1 MTGTIKYTC
10 TILTYTLYSVLFF
23 VIICCRYSQSVQHMK
38 VKRLQDNRY
47 QFGRSFFDSINALKR
62 HFELEKPVVGG
73 ESGKHFKKISFQK
86 FWDDSQIDQQHE

>member
-1 MTGTIKYTC
+1 MTGTIKYTL
-10 TILTYTLYSVLFF
+10 TILTSMLYSVLFF
-23 VIICCRYSQSVQHMK
+23 VMICCRYSQSVQHMK

-73 ESGKHFKKISFQK
+73 ESGKHLKKTKLPKILA
-86 FWDDSQIDQQHE
+86 